1 MLDEKDFINEIWNKY
16 DKYKYKR
23 NTKKDFF
30 KKHHYKNSEYILTIK
45 SFIIFIISILAT
57 TGIVYAGITTYKFIQ
72 KSTSTDFN
80 KHQGYD
86 YNQNMLYNNGMY
98 YKIIN
103 NYEEY
108 QEIQKIWDNLV
119 DMQINDF
126 KDNFMI
132 ILVGENYNTT
142 GLYISDIYTKYEK
155 LCIELRKKDVWSE
168 KDTVI
173 STKISK
179 EFYSDNI
186 EILNLPNEVNTD
198 GKYKNIEDITPDY
211 TMEEAISDNCFVINE
226 KEQIVSNDKERL
238 NEFIDN
244 CNNQINDLIRICT
257 YENNGITI
265 YDIEYNKNKLNMTVK
280 RSVEKSNFI
289 TYNYTGTGISVLKRP
304 ATAGGGYSYSLYDE
318 IGNKCLICFVSD

>member
-1 MLDEKDFINEIWNKY
+1 MWKFCKNYFKYNFI
-16 DKYKYKR
+16 
-23 NTKKDFF
+23 
-30 KKHHYKNSEYILTIK
+30 
-45 SFIIFIISILAT
+45 
-57 TGIVYAGITTYKFIQ
+57 
-72 KSTSTDFN
+72 
-80 KHQGYD
+80 
-86 YNQNMLYNNGMY
+86 
-98 YKIIN
+98 
-103 NYEEY
+103 
-108 QEIQKIWDNLV
+108 
-119 DMQINDF
+119 
-126 KDNFMI
+126 I

-257 YENNGITI
+257 YENNFITI